1 MHRGRVVA
9 KELRTGTFLFGVL
22 WFLLGCSA
30 VLPQTAQENAWNI
43 LEKGLND
50 QNTNRRAAAVTAL
63 GLIRNDPRAI
73 ESAEGALSDKKP
85 VVRAA
90 AATALGQMGGRASI
104 PLLKEALADKD
115 NRVFFAAADS
125 LLSLGDT
132 AGYDVYFE
140 ILTGERK
147 SGQNWFNEKKRLIA
161 DERAMVLLAL
171 GVGIGFAP
179 YAGYG
184 WMVTQELAKDYGT
197 PVRVNALKK
206 LANDPDPRIAEAL
219 IKAAFDKHWT
229 VRVAALSAI
238 ASHGDP
244 SLIGPIMPL
253 MKDKKAPVRFAA
265 AATVL
270 RMSALATI
278 EGAAQMATRQ

>member
-1 MHRGRVVA
+1 
-9 KELRTGTFLFGVL
+9 
-22 WFLLGCSA
+22 
-30 VLPQTAQENAWNI
+30 
-43 LEKGLND
+43 
-50 QNTNRRAAAVTAL
+50 
-63 GLIRNDPRAI
+63 
-73 ESAEGALSDKKP
+73 
-85 VVRAA
+85 
-90 AATALGQMGGRASI
+90 
-104 PLLKEALADKD
+104 
-115 NRVFFAAADS
+115 
-125 LLSLGDT
+125 
-132 AGYDVYFE
+132 
-140 ILTGERK
+140 
-147 SGQNWFNEKKRLIA
+147 
-161 DERAMVLLAL
+161 MVLLAL

-206 LANDPDPRIAEAL
+206 LANDPDPRIGEAL

-244 SLIGPIMPL
+244 SLTGPIMPL

-270 RMSALATI
+270 RIPALATI
-278 EGAAQMATRQ
+278 EGAAQMATRE